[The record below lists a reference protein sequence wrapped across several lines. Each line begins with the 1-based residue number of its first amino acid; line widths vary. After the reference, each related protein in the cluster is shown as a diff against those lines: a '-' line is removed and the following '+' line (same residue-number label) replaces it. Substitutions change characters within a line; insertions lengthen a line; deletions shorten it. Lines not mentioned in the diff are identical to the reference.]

1 MTTLTEFC
9 DPPPD
14 AIQKYLKDPSSITM
28 SQPDNHLSLQIAA
41 LTDANEILRDQVFK
55 TQAELMRQDRAY
67 FNLAKDLRAKALSPD
82 TTAVRAALYAE
93 VAEQVED
100 ILTGR
105 QAE

>member
-1 MTTLTEFC
+1 
-9 DPPPD
+9 
-14 AIQKYLKDPSSITM
+14 M

-41 LTDANEILRDQVFK
+41 LTDANEILRDQLFK
-55 TQAELMRQDRAY
+55 AQAELMRQDRAY
-67 FNLAKDLRAKALSPD
+67 LNLAKDLRAKAVLTD

-93 VAEQVED
+93 VAEQVEN